1 MARRAASTKLPV
13 RGIDRVESRGPDPS
27 SLGGILVA
35 STGEPF
41 ERIVLDRA
49 VELAR
54 RGGSKAVHVISTA
67 RVYGTALGLQHPG
80 LFPSKREWD
89 AQAGIV
95 ADAVRFLKKA
105 GLDAKG
111 RVVGTRHPSKVI
123 NKEAITTGCRAIVIG
138 TRPVATWR
146 KLLWQDD
153 VHMLTRSA
161 TVPVDV
167 VMLPAREVAARRP
180 AGRAQ

>member
-1 MARRAASTKLPV
+1 MEPGDSEP
-13 RGIDRVESRGPDPS
+13 GPS
-27 SLGGILVA
+27 SPGGILIA
-35 STGEPF
+35 SIGEPF
-41 ERIVLDRA
+41 ESSVLDRA

-54 RGGSKAVHVISTA
+54 SGGWKAVRVISTA

-80 LFPSKREWD
+80 LFPTKREWD

-95 ADAVRFLKKA
+95 ADAVRILKKA

-123 NKEAITTGCRAIVIG
+123 NKEAVATGCSAIVIG
-138 TRPVATWR
+138 TRPVARWR

-153 VHMLTRSA
+153 VHLLTRTA
-161 TVPVDV
+161 TMPVHV
-167 VMLPAREVAARRP
+167 VLLPASDVATKRP

>member
-1 MARRAASTKLPV
+1 MEPGDSEP
-13 RGIDRVESRGPDPS
+13 GPS
-27 SLGGILVA
+27 SPGGLLIA

-41 ERIVLDRA
+41 ERSVLDRA

-54 RGGSKAVHVISTA
+54 GGGSNAVHVISTA
-67 RVYGTALGLQHPG
+67 RVFGTALGLQHPG
-80 LFPSKREWD
+80 LFPTKREWD

-95 ADAVRFLKKA
+95 ADAVRILKKA
-105 GLDAKG
+105 GLDARG

-123 NKEAITTGCRAIVIG
+123 NKEAIAKGCRAIVIG
-138 TRPVATWR
+138 TRPTTRWR

-153 VHMLTRSA
+153 VHLLTRSA
-161 TVPVDV
+161 TMPVHV
-167 VMLPAREVAARRP
+167 VMLPARDAATKRP

>member
-1 MARRAASTKLPV
+1 MEPGDSEP
-13 RGIDRVESRGPDPS
+13 GPS
-27 SLGGILVA
+27 SPGGILIA

-54 RGGSKAVHVISTA
+54 AGESKAVRVISTA

-80 LFPSKREWD
+80 LFPTKREWD
-89 AQAGIV
+89 AQVVIV
-95 ADAVRFLKKA
+95 ADAVRVLKKA

-123 NKEAITTGCRAIVIG
+123 NKEAMATDCRAIVIG
-138 TRPVATWR
+138 TRPTARWR

-153 VHMLTRSA
+153 VYMLARTA
-161 TVPVDV
+161 TMPVHV
-167 VMLPAREVAARRP
+167 VDLPAKAEPTRRP
-180 AGRAQ
+180 TGRA

>member
-1 MARRAASTKLPV
+1 MD
-13 RGIDRVESRGPDPS
+13 RGESSEPNPS
-27 SLGGILVA
+27 STGGILVA

-41 ERIVLDRA
+41 ERSVLDRA

-54 RGGSKAVHVISTA
+54 GGGSKAVHVISTA

-95 ADAVRFLKKA
+95 AEAVRILKKA

-123 NKEAITTGCRAIVIG
+123 NKEAIAKGCRAIVIG
-138 TRPVATWR
+138 TRPVARWR

-153 VHMLTRSA
+153 VHMLARSA
-161 TVPVDV
+161 AVPVHV
-167 VMLPAREVAARRP
+167 VMLPDRDLAARRQ
-180 AGRAQ
+180 AGRSQ

>member
-1 MARRAASTKLPV
+1 MEPGDSEP
-13 RGIDRVESRGPDPS
+13 GPS
-27 SLGGILVA
+27 SPGGILIA

-41 ERIVLDRA
+41 ERSVLDRA
-49 VELAR
+49 IELAR
-54 RGGSKAVHVISTA
+54 GGGSKAVHVISTA

-80 LFPSKREWD
+80 LFPTKREWD

-95 ADAVRFLKKA
+95 ADAVQILKKA

-111 RVVGTRHPSKVI
+111 RVVGTRHPSQVI
-123 NKEAITTGCRAIVIG
+123 NKEAIARGCRAIVIG
-138 TRPVATWR
+138 TRPVARWR

-153 VHMLTRSA
+153 VHLLTRNA
-161 TVPVDV
+161 TLPVHV
-167 VMLPAREVAARRP
+167 VMLPARDVATRRP